1 MKKII
6 LIRHGSIEDKYRAQY
21 IGSTDVPLSEK
32 GFKDSEAI
40 REYIADIDCDHIF
53 ASPMLRVRQ
62 TLETALP
69 AEKIKTVE
77 YFDNIREINFGD
89 WEGKTIE
96 EINELYPEQVNDW
109 IKTLNEFGFPN
120 GSSYKDFHN
129 GIEKFKETLVNST
142 GSTIMV
148 FTHGGVILSLIC
160 SILGLE
166 KEKMLAFKTNRG
178 AITTFDLFEN
188 GYGVL
193 TGINIKPGEEK
204 SWLM

>member
-6 LIRHGSIEDKYRAQY
+6 LIRHGSIDDQYRARY
-21 IGSTDVPLSEK
+21 IGTTDVPLSAT
-32 GFKDSEAI
+32 GFKESKAI
-40 REYIADIDCDHIF
+40 GEYIAGIDCEHIF

-62 TLETALP
+62 TLETALTV
-69 AEKIKTVE
+69 EKIKTVK
-77 YFDNIREINFGD
+77 YLDNLREINFGD

-96 EINELYPEQVNDW
+96 EINELYPQQVNNW
-109 IKTLNEFGFPN
+109 IKTLTDFGFPN
-120 GSSYKDFHN
+120 GSSYQAFHQ
-129 GIEKFKETLVNST
+129 GIEQFKATLVNLT

-160 SILGLE
+160 AILGLE

-178 AITTFDLFEN
+178 AITTFDFFEN

-193 TGINIKPGEEK
+193 TGINIRPGEK
-204 SWLM
+204 LWQM

>member
-6 LIRHGSIEDKYRAQY
+6 LIRHGAIENRYKECY

-32 GFKDSEAI
+32 GFKDSTAVGK
-40 REYIADIDCDHIF
+40 YIADINCDHIF

-77 YFDNIREINFGD
+77 YLDNLREINFGD
-89 WEGKTIE
+89 WEGKTIS

-109 IKTLNEFGFPN
+109 IKTLNKFGFPN
-120 GSSYKDFHN
+120 GSNVKDFHN
-129 GIEKFKETLVNST
+129 GIELFKQTLVKTS
-142 GSTIMV
+142 GSTIIV
-148 FTHGGVILSLIC
+148 FTHGGVILALIC

-166 KEKMLAFKTNRG
+166 KEKMLAFKVERG
-178 AITTFDLFEN
+178 SITTLDLFEN
-188 GYGVL
+188 GCGIL
-193 TGINIKPGEEK
+193 TGINMKPGDE
-204 SWLM
+204 SCQM

>member
-6 LIRHGSIEDKYRAQY
+6 IIRHGAIEDRYRECY

-32 GFKDSEAI
+32 GFKDSAAI
-40 REYIADIDCDHIF
+40 GEYIADIECDHIF

-77 YFDNIREINFGD
+77 YFDNIKEINFGD

-109 IKTLNEFGFPN
+109 IKTLNGFGFPN
-120 GSSYKDFHN
+120 GSTYEDFHK
-129 GIEKFKETLVNST
+129 GIEQFKDTLVNSK
-142 GSTIMV
+142 GSKIMV
-148 FTHGGVILSLIC
+148 FTHGGVILSLTC

-178 AITTFDLFEN
+178 AITTFNLFEN

-193 TGINIKPGEEK
+193 TGINIKPGEK
-204 SWLM
+204 IF

>member
-6 LIRHGSIEDKYRAQY
+6 LIRHGSIDDKYRERY
-21 IGSTDVPLSEK
+21 IGSTDVSLSEK

-40 REYIADIDCDHIF
+40 KEYIADINCDHIF

-62 TLETALP
+62 TLENALS

-77 YFDNIREINFGD
+77 YMDNIREINFGD
-89 WEGKTIE
+89 WEGKTIS
-96 EINELYPEQVNDW
+96 EINELYPDQVNDW

-120 GSSYKDFHN
+120 GSSVKDFHN
-129 GIEKFKETLVNST
+129 GIENFKKTLVNTS

-148 FTHGGVILSLIC
+148 FAHGGVILALTC

-166 KEKMLAFKTNRG
+166 KDKMLAFKTRRG

-188 GYGVL
+188 GYGIL
-193 TGINIKPGEEK
+193 TGINIKPGEK
-204 SWLM
+204 LWQI

>member
-6 LIRHGSIEDKYRAQY
+6 LIRHGSIDNKYKECY
-21 IGSTDVPLSEK
+21 IGSTDVSLSEK

-40 REYIADIDCDHIF
+40 REYIADINCDHIF

-62 TLETALP
+62 TLETALS

-89 WEGKTIE
+89 WEGKTIS

-120 GSSYKDFHN
+120 GCSVKDFHD
-129 GIEKFKETLVNST
+129 GIENFKKILVDAS

-148 FTHGGVILSLIC
+148 FAHGGVILALIC

-166 KEKMLAFKTNRG
+166 KSKMLAFKTRRG

-188 GYGVL
+188 GYGIL
-193 TGINIKPGEEK
+193 TGVNIKPGEK
-204 SWLM
+204 LCQI